1 MIAAL
6 AGVSVLA
13 VQLDE
18 NKASEDSVWN
28 GDISGFKKG
37 DYTSLPEIALAKKE
51 NTVKVTGD
59 LEELSS
65 GNTFGKFG
73 EKG

>member
-1 MIAAL
+1 MKSFMIAAL

-18 NKASEDSVWN
+18 NKEAGKDSVWN

-37 DYTSLPEIALAKKE
+37 DYTSIPEIALAK
-51 NTVKVTGD
+51 
-59 LEELSS
+59 
-65 GNTFGKFG
+65 
-73 EKG
+73 